1 MPLPISAPVFVAV
14 LCHCLVVMEEQ
25 MDHLPKVK
33 KPKLHCAMSHK
44 ALTESTRVP
53 EDSDV
58 EVCSD
63 GSNVSKKT
71 STGSKRS
78 KARSEKRHGV

>member
-1 MPLPISAPVFVAV
+1 
-14 LCHCLVVMEEQ
+14 
-25 MDHLPKVK
+25 MDHLPNPK

-53 EDSDV
+53 ENSDV

-63 GSNVSKKT
+63 GSNVSK
-71 STGSKRS
+71 
-78 KARSEKRHGV
+78 